1 MSEQQLRAEL
11 DAVYRSTSW
20 RITAPFRLLVSL
32 IKQPRTILGLPR
44 RVVRWSIRF
53 VMRQALLNRLAK
65 GVLSFFPNW
74 LERFQQKA
82 QQIRMHEARLAYQ
95 AIQLPEVVNS
105 ENMEH
110 LSPAARDIFSKLKI
124 NHQK

>member
-44 RVVRWSIRF
+44 RFVRWSIRF
-53 VMRQALLNRLAK
+53 VMRQPLLNQLAK
-65 GVLSFFPNW
+65 RILNFFPTW
-74 LERFQQKA
+74 QARFQQKA
-82 QQIRMHEARLAYQ
+82 HQIRMHEAKLAFQ
-95 AIQLPEVVNS
+95 TFQTPQVTSS
-105 ENMEH
+105 EDMAH
-110 LSPAARDIFSKLKI
+110 LSPAARDIFFKLKI
-124 NHQK
+124 NYKK